1 MEKFRDWIYRFS
13 QMVEIAIA
21 VLIGLMIFV
30 VLVKTCVFSFSSLA
44 AAKADYVEVFTEF
57 LSIVLELVIGIEFIR
72 VLCRHSVKALLDVC
86 HCKRNDRGTSGDVA
100 DLCGSGC
107 NCAALCSKK
116 VFVGR
121 KRSGRCQRGAAL
133 AKMRRLSD

>member
-72 VLCRHSVKALLDVC
+72 VLCRHSVKALLEVVMFAIA
-86 HCKRNDRGTSGDVA
+86 REMIVVRLETWQT
-100 DLCGSGC
+100 
-107 NCAALCSKK
+107 
-116 VFVGR
+116 FVGVAAIVLLFAAR
-121 KRSGRCQRGAAL
+121 KYLLEEKDQEDAREAPH
-133 AKMRRLSD
+133 